1 MQKIKKTKIPKFLS
15 ELLEKRSSCGSS
27 RMCRM
32 RRRPVSFRLE
42 EEAEVEGEVPKV
54 DVHYNAHFSFLTEMV
69 VQVLAAAC

>member
-1 MQKIKKTKIPKFLS
+1 
-15 ELLEKRSSCGSS
+15 
-27 RMCRM
+27 M